1 LTTTLTEFWNDRP
14 PKFVKN
20 PQSAHFFFSK
30 QSDFT
35 RRMFFSENIAYATV
49 VYRTT
54 DFKQEKYD
62 LETFGRLADW
72 PLMVRLSGYGN
83 TILFHDPALLLTR
96 RHEKQELFSN
106 NFAPTPQQLINRD
119 RLFYTAMKIN
129 ILEPTVFIAYVQKAL
144 YFLYGLYDT
153 FVTPEEKL
161 KTSKKQLVK
170 LAAKDGHIPLRCY
183 AILHNI
189 VFNKITRGI
198 TNVRYTDRKIKISF
212 RLAFIEFHLISYKYK
227 KFIKKLI

>member
-1 LTTTLTEFWNDRP
+1 MKRGTVGTRVLERSII
-14 PKFVKN
+14 KHVK
-20 PQSAHFFFSK
+20 
-30 QSDFT
+30 
-35 RRMFFSENIAYATV
+35 
-49 VYRTT
+49 
-54 DFKQEKYD
+54 
-62 LETFGRLADW
+62 
-72 PLMVRLSGYGN
+72 
-83 TILFHDPALLLTR
+83 
-96 RHEKQELFSN
+96 
-106 NFAPTPQQLINRD
+106 
-119 RLFYTAMKIN
+119 
-129 ILEPTVFIAYVQKAL
+129 KAL

-227 KFIKKLI
+227 KFIKKLT